1 MRALT
6 AGVAGVLLILAG
18 PIARKAPTS
27 HGAAPEP
34 APMPART
41 ALHTASTAVAPDI
54 EPEDLTAVVQR
65 YCQVCHN
72 DAMRTGDLSL
82 EGFDVANPVAR
93 AATAEKMIKKLRV
106 AMMPPPGAPRPGGD
120 TLNALITELETRLDR
135 AAAAIPTPGVR
146 SFQRLNRPEY
156 ENSIRALLGLEID
169 AADYLPPDTKS
180 NNFDNIVDVQLMSA
194 TLLDSYLRAASGISR
209 AAIGDADATARQA
222 TYQVD
227 DDASQAERVPGAP
240 IGTRGGLSV
249 IHNFPA
255 DGRYTFQVGG
265 FPTGGAAM
273 HAGDRPE
280 QVEFSIDG
288 ERVAVVDFDWYLTT
302 GDGGT
307 RGTEHMRTE
316 PVFIRAGPHRVS
328 AAFIASYEGTTP
340 DVIKP
345 NGATMATVGNIRD
358 YGVQVLAHLSEVIIG
373 GPFNPTGVS
382 ENPVRQRIFT
392 CRPTAPSEVTP
403 CARSILTDLA
413 TRAFRR
419 PVRPEE
425 IEALM
430 SLYEQGA
437 EEGGFEVGI
446 RNGLELILAS
456 PHFVFRFEKAAD
468 PGQVDRA
475 YPISDF
481 NLASRLSFFLWAS
494 PPDEELLS
502 LARQGRLSDR
512 RVFEAQTRRM
522 LADPRSEALAT
533 RFAAQWLHL
542 ADIAG
547 VAPAQYTYPDY
558 HTQLG
563 EAMRR
568 ETELFFY
575 NLVKEDRSVLEL
587 FTADYTFVNEP
598 LARHYGIPGISG
610 PDFQRVQYPDE
621 SRRGLF
627 GHASVLMLTS
637 LGTRTSPVL
646 RGKWVMEV
654 ILGTPPPPPPPGIPA
669 LEETEGSTEEGRILT
684 TRERMEIHR
693 ANPTCNACHRFMDP
707 VGLALDN
714 FDVVGQWRTRENG
727 APLDTRGELWD
738 GTPVSSPTELQR
750 ALLRRPVRLL
760 RNFTENMMAY
770 ALGRRIEY
778 YDMPAIRR
786 IVDAAERNDYRMSS
800 FVLGVVNSD
809 AFRMRMRAET
819 ITETSDSGR

>member
-1 MRALT
+1 MRVLA
-6 AGVAGVLLILAG
+6 AGVAAVLLILAG

-27 HGAAPEP
+27 PGAAPEP
-34 APMPART
+34 APVTART
-41 ALHTASTAVAPDI
+41 ALHTASTVAAADI

-65 YCQVCHN
+65 YCVVCHN
-72 DAMRTGDLSL
+72 EQMRTGNLSL

-93 AATAEKMIKKLRV
+93 AATAEQMIRKLQV
-106 AMMPPPGAPRPGGD
+106 GMMPPPGMPRPGGD

-135 AAAAIPTPGVR
+135 AAAANPTPGVR

-156 ENSIRALLGLEID
+156 ENAIRELLGLEID
-169 AADYLPPDTKS
+169 AADYLLPDTKS
-180 NNFDNIVDVQLMSA
+180 NNFDNIVDVQLMSP
-194 TLLDSYLRAASGISR
+194 TLLDSYLTAASEISR
-209 AAIGDADATARQA
+209 VAIGNPDATASQT
-222 TYQVD
+222 TYFIDQRS
-227 DDASQAERVPGAP
+227 SQAERVPGAP

-255 DGRYTFQVGG
+255 DGHYTFLVAGLG
-265 FPTGGAAM
+265 SGNYSM
-273 HAGDRPE
+273 HTRDSPE
-280 QVEFSIDG
+280 QIEFSIDG
-288 ERVAVVDFDWYLTT
+288 ERVAVVDFDWYVV
-302 GDGGT
+302 GEDN
-307 RGTEHMRTE
+307 MRTE
-316 PVFIRAGPHRVS
+316 PIFIRSGPHRMS
-328 AAFIASYEGTTP
+328 AAFIATYESTAP
-340 DVIKP
+340 DVMKP
-345 NGATMATVGNIRD
+345 NEYTQSVVTTG
-358 YGVQVLAHLSEVIIG
+358 YGVQLLSHVRDVVIM

-392 CRPTAPSEVTP
+392 CRPTTPSEATP

-425 IEALM
+425 IGTLM
-430 SLYEQGA
+430 SLYEQGV

-446 RNGLELILAS
+446 ESGLELILAS
-456 PHFVFRFEKAAD
+456 PHFLFRFEKAAD
-468 PGQVDRA
+468 PGRVDRA

-481 NLASRLSFFLWAS
+481 DLASRLSFFLWAS

-512 RVFEAQTRRM
+512 LEAQTRRM

-533 RFAAQWLHL
+533 RFAAQWLRL
-542 ADIAG
+542 AD
-547 VAPAQYTYPDY
+547 VAAVVPDFYLYPDY
-558 HTQLG
+558 YTQLG

-575 NLVKEDRSVLEL
+575 NLVKEDLSVLDL

-598 LARHYGIPGISG
+598 LARHYGIPGIAG

-621 SRRGLF
+621 SRRGLL

-637 LGTRTSPVL
+637 LAPRTSPVL

-654 ILGTPPPPPPPGIPA
+654 ILGTPPPPPPPGVPA
-669 LEETEGSTEEGRILT
+669 LEETEGSTAEGRILT
-684 TRERMEIHR
+684 TRERMEMHR

-714 FDVVGQWRTRENG
+714 FDVIGKWRTRENG

-738 GTPVSSPTELQR
+738 GTPVSSPTELQQ

-760 RNFTENMMAY
+760 QNFTENMMAY
-770 ALGRRIEY
+770 ALGRRIGY
-778 YDMPAIRR
+778 NDMPAIRK
-786 IVDAAERNDYRMSS
+786 IVNAAERDDYRMSS
-800 FVLGVVNSD
+800 FVAGVVNSD
-809 AFRMRMRAET
+809 AFRMRKAET
-819 ITETSDSGR
+819 MTESSNGGQ

>member
-6 AGVAGVLLILAG
+6 AGVAAVLLILAG
-18 PIARKAPTS
+18 PIAREAPTS
-27 HGAAPEP
+27 RGAVPEP
-34 APMPART
+34 APLSART
-41 ALHTASTAVAPDI
+41 ALHTASTAAAPDI
-54 EPEDLTAVVQR
+54 EPEDLTAVMQR
-65 YCQVCHN
+65 YCVVCHN
-72 DAMRTGDLSL
+72 AQLLTGNLSL
-82 EGFDVANPVAR
+82 EGFDVADPVAR
-93 AATAEKMIKKLRV
+93 AATSEKIIRKLQV
-106 AMMPPPGAPRPGGD
+106 GMMPPPGMPRPGGD
-120 TLNALITELETRLDR
+120 TLDALVAELETRIDR
-135 AAAAIPTPGVR
+135 AAAANPNPGDR
-146 SFQRLNRPEY
+146 TFQRLNRPEY
-156 ENSIRALLGLEID
+156 ENAIRELLGLEID
-169 AADYLPPDTKS
+169 AADYLPPDIKS
-180 NNFDNIVDVQLMSA
+180 NNFDNIVDVQLMSP
-194 TLLDSYLRAASGISR
+194 TLLDSYLRAASEISR
-209 AAIGDADATARQA
+209 AAIGDADATASQT
-222 TYQVD
+222 TYLVD
-227 DDASQAERVPGAP
+227 QNASQAERVPGAP

-249 IHNFPA
+249 IHNFTA
-255 DGRYTFQVGG
+255 DGYYTFSVSPSGNGVNARGG
-265 FPTGGAAM
+265 GEFSM

-288 ERVAVVDFDWYLTT
+288 ERVAVVDFDWYLK
-302 GDGGT
+302 DVDYIK
-307 RGTEHMRTE
+307 TEQ

-345 NGATMATVGNIRD
+345 NGYTVGVISMND
-358 YGVQVLAHLSEVIIG
+358 YGIQVLAHLHGMVIE

-382 ENPVRQRIFT
+382 ANPVRQRIFT
-392 CRPTAPSEVTP
+392 CRPTVPSEVTP

-419 PVRPEE
+419 PVGPEE

-430 SLYEQGA
+430 SLFEQGA

-456 PHFVFRFEKAAD
+456 PQLVFRFEKGAD

-475 YPISDF
+475 YPISDLD
-481 NLASRLSFFLWAS
+481 LASRLSFFLWAS

-512 RVFEAQTRRM
+512 LEAQTRRM
-522 LADPRSEALAT
+522 LADPRSETLAT
-533 RFAAQWLHL
+533 RFAAQWLRL

-547 VAPAQYTYPDY
+547 VVPDLYIYPDY
-558 HTQLG
+558 HVQLG

-575 NLVKEDRSVLEL
+575 NLVKEDLSVLEL

-598 LARHYGIPGISG
+598 LAGHYGILGVAG

-621 SRRGLF
+621 TRRGLL
-627 GHASVLMLTS
+627 GHASVHMLTS
-637 LGTRTSPVL
+637 LAPRTSPVL
-646 RGKWVMEV
+646 RGKWVLEV
-654 ILGTPPPPPPPGIPA
+654 ILGTPPPPPPPGVPA

-714 FDVVGQWRTRENG
+714 FDVVGKWRTRENG

-738 GTPVSSPTELQR
+738 GTPVSSPAELQR

-760 RNFTENMMAY
+760 QNFTENMMAY

-778 YDMPAIRR
+778 YDMPAIRK
-786 IVDAAERNDYRMSS
+786 IVDAAERDDYRTSS

-809 AFRMRMRAET
+809 AFQMRRAET
-819 ITETSDSGR
+819 VTESSNGGQ